1 MIKVFLCMAFL
12 ASAAPAVADELQPPH
27 APAGSAGCYP
37 LTDLLAFLDR
47 AGGRL
52 IQLKPTQFQ
61 FARGVYVATPPVSTA
76 LPPGD
81 RGALA
86 VVDNRNE
93 LFFLDGDVACDA
105 GALPSPLWRMLLEI
119 ADGKITHLGDG
130 T

>member
-12 ASAAPAVADELQPPH
+12 ASAAPAAADERQPPY
-27 APAGSAGCYP
+27 APAGGAGCYP
-37 LTDLLAFLDR
+37 LTDLLALLDR
-47 AGGRL
+47 AGGGL
-52 IQLKPTQFQ
+52 IQLKPAQFQ

-86 VVDNRNE
+86 VVDDRNE

-105 GALPSPLWRMLLEI
+105 GALPSPLWRMMLDI
-119 ADGKITHLGDG
+119 AAGKITHLGDG

>member
-1 MIKVFLCMAFL
+1 MIRVFLCVAFF
-12 ASAAPAVADELQPPH
+12 ASAAPAVADELQLPH
-27 APAGSAGCYP
+27 APAGGAGCYP
-37 LTDLLAFLDR
+37 LTELLAFLDR

-52 IQLKPTQFQ
+52 IQLKPPQFQ

-86 VVDNRNE
+86 VVDDRNE
-93 LFFLDGDVACDA
+93 LFFLDGDIACDA
-105 GALPSPLWRMLLEI
+105 GALPSPLWRMVLDI